1 MPPKKEEAPPKTKR
15 LVKKYPKKEEEPVK
29 TKRLVKKVP
38 KKVAPVKT
46 KMLVKK
52 YPKTKEDSTAQDKK
66 VNSFMNMDIPALK
79 TTTKVRKQNTA
90 DMKSAREAKK
100 PNAMT
105 GLTKAEMNKMS
116 PLELFGMLPSL
127 AKKVVLDPKATG
139 VKVGANVHK
148 FLRQLDDVAELLVD
162 FEFEYNTA
170 HYLGSGMYQ
179 IEPEKI
185 AKVVYGSYLK
195 KVEVLSQ
202 AIHRAKTKFF
212 SGDLLKELERLDR
225 AGKLKGYDYLEG
237 IDKHDISEI
246 VHMHVEDREDYSF
259 TDNWGLMTRYE
270 ADKDYGNYWMTTRSK
285 SKVKDELEGVTR
297 LKKRIIEDLKKLKG
311 DIQID

>member
-15 LVKKYPKKEEEPVK
+15 LVKKYPKKEAPVK

-66 VNSFMNMDIPALK
+66 VNSFMNMDIPAMK

-127 AKKVVLDPKATG
+127 AKKVVLDPKTTG

-148 FLRQLDDVAELLVD
+148 FLRQIDNVVDMLVG

-170 HYLGSGMYQ
+170 HYLGSGLYE

-185 AKVVYGSYLK
+185 AKVVYGNYLK
-195 KVEVLSQ
+195 KVQILSQ
-202 AIHRAKTKFF
+202 AVSKEENKFF

-225 AGKLKGYDYLEG
+225 AGKLKGYSYLEG
-237 IDKHDISEI
+237 IDKHDINELI
-246 VHMHVEDREDYSF
+246 HMHVEDREDYSF
-259 TDNWGLMTRYE
+259 TDNWALMTPDE
-270 ADKDYGNYWMTTRSK
+270 AEEDYGNYWMSKRSK
-285 SKVKDELEGVTR
+285 SAVKNELEGVTR